1 MIKIRSGRI
10 MIAGA
15 NSMPKGSQEPA
26 IQGAADQA
34 QVDHLMRR
42 FLEGSQ
48 SGPVA
53 SPPAVQPEPSTLAT
67 RSPRDFDMST
77 ELLDRAAKAFDLLIN
92 RCTALEED
100 LNRETD
106 RAQGP
111 GSRGRT
117 TRSNSGSGSPP
128 ISRRKLESSERAAT
142 ALKQRCETTEAR
154 ADTAERRVTAL
165 ERATADAASHA
176 ALAEQLSTRLRDK
189 VIIAFGIG
197 SRAHPVLEAIETQVK
212 AK

>member
-1 MIKIRSGRI
+1 

-15 NSMPKGSQEPA
+15 SSMPKGSQEPA
-26 IQGAADQA
+26 TQGAANQA

-42 FLEGSQ
+42 FLERSQ

-53 SPPAVQPEPSTLAT
+53 SLPAVQPEPSTLAT

-106 RAQGP
+106 RAKAQAAAQNDTIEQWK
-111 GSRGRT
+111 RLA
-117 TRSNSGSGSPP
+117 SGLQAQ
-128 ISRRKLESSERAAT
+128 LETSEQAA
-142 ALKQRCETTEAR
+142 AVLKQRCETTEAR
-154 ADTAERRVTAL
+154 ADTAERKVTAL